1 MKTLRLLPSLAVLAA
16 FGTACVCGAEATFED
31 RLKALEQTV
40 QHLAKEN
47 AELKK
52 QLGWKDATP
61 PVLARPAGPV
71 TKLVVGGFLQAHA
84 EFGDAPDPRWV
95 AVNDRFFFRR
105 ARIYVSGAFA
115 EHFDFKAELDLQGNT
130 LGASTGNL
138 ARANEVYLTWTRHPA
153 AQIRFGQL
161 KPAYGAEALQSDTK
175 TVFIERTYGNDRLA
189 DGRNLAVGL
198 YGTAADGRLA
208 YSATLANGNGSNVS
222 ANDNERFQ
230 PAARLVFTPWSD
242 KAGSL
247 TLGAN
252 ALRSTDNAVSKP
264 GLGLTGNTFTGRRT
278 MWGVDAVLK
287 TKPFELQAEVLGG
300 TFRPANAAPARE
312 FDALSWHASAAW
324 NAVPGRLQLALRR
337 EEFDPNTDLGGDQVE
352 VWGLGLNWF
361 IRGDDLKLQV
371 NWLDGNGPGTA
382 SDGGRLLTRMQV
394 VF

>member
-1 MKTLRLLPSLAVLAA
+1 MTAIACCALPLAA
-16 FGTACVCGAEATFED
+16 AESTVEE

-40 QHLAKEN
+40 QQLAQEN
-47 AELKK
+47 AELKR
-52 QLGWKDATP
+52 QLGWKEAAP
-61 PVLARPAGPV
+61 PVLARPHGPV

-95 AVNDRFFFRR
+95 GVNDRFFFRR
-105 ARIYVSGAFA
+105 ARIFVSGAFA

-153 AQIRFGQL
+153 VHIRFGQL

-189 DGRNLAVGL
+189 DGRNLALGL
-198 YGTAADGRLA
+198 NGTTAEGRLA

-230 PAARLVFTPWSD
+230 PAARLVFTPWSN
-242 KAGSL
+242 KTGSL

-252 ALRSTDNAVSKP
+252 ALRSTDNAVTKP
-264 GLGLTGNTFTGRRT
+264 GLGLTGNSFTGRRT
-278 MWGVDAVLK
+278 MWGADAALK
-287 TKPFELQAEVLGG
+287 TKSIEFQAEVLGG
-300 TFRPANAAPARE
+300 TFRPANAVPAGK
-312 FDALSWHASAAW
+312 FDALSWHALVAW
-324 NAVPGRLQLALRR
+324 NAVPGRLQLALRH
-337 EEFDPNTDLGGDQVE
+337 EEFDPNTKVAGDQVK
-352 VWGLGLNWF
+352 VWNLGLNWF
-361 IRGDDLKLQV
+361 IRGDDLKFQL
-371 NWLDGNGPGTA
+371 NWLNGDGPGTA